1 MAKTTMVELE
11 CKTLGRRLFS
21 IEQATAILTNRYN
34 KPSNGWYLP
43 EDSEYEFVDN
53 IIVKKQKNNDIE
65 YKRHKRSFVG

>member
-43 EDSEYEFVDN
+43 EDSEYEFVEN

>member
-21 IEQATAILTNRYN
+21 IEQASAILTNRYN

>member
-11 CKTLGRRLFS
+11 CKSLGRRLFS
-21 IEQATAILTNRYN
+21 IEQATAILANRYN
-34 KPSNGWYLP
+34 KPHNGWYLP
-43 EDSEYEFVDN
+43 NDSEYEFVDN

>member
-34 KPSNGWYLP
+34 KPHNGWYLP
-43 EDSEYEFVDN
+43 NDSEYEFVDN